1 MMTKVYDR
9 AKFKAGDVISGP
21 AIINQMDTTIVIE
34 PNCVGNV
41 NDYGIIVIDIDTME

>member
-1 MMTKVYDR
+1 
-9 AKFKAGDVISGP
+9 KFKAGDVIPGP

-41 NDYGIIVIDIDTME
+41 NEYGIIIIDIHEEA